1 VDRAQWAVESGQ
13 WAADIGMEMDMDMG
27 KVMVVDFNTEH
38 YHIHILYMVSSVK
51 ILLFKCNVPV
61 EAG

>member
-1 VDRAQWAVESGQ
+1 MDRAQWAVDSGQ

-27 KVMVVDFNTEH
+27 KVMVIDFDPEH
-38 YHIHILYMVSSVK
+38 YHTLYMVSSVK

>member
-1 VDRAQWAVESGQ
+1 VDRAQWAVDSGQ

-27 KVMVVDFNTEH
+27 KVMVIDCNPEH
-38 YHIHILYMVSSVK
+38 YHILYMVSSVK